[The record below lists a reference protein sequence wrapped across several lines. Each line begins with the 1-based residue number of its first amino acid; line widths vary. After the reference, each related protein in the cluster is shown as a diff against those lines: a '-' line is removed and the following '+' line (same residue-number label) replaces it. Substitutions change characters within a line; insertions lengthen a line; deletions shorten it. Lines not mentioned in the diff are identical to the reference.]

1 MGNDTDRLQQ
11 MEDNWN
17 NRDSVY
23 NKLGKIQTTT
33 RKALKEDPLDK
44 LIRVSKEAG
53 QMEVLCELQEYINKK
68 RKELK

>member
-1 MGNDTDRLQQ
+1 MGNDNDRLQQ

-44 LIRVSKEAG
+44 LIRTSKEAG
-53 QMEVLCELQEYINKK
+53 QLAVLSELQEFINNK
-68 RKELK
+68 RKGIK

>member
-23 NKLGKIQTTT
+23 NKLGEIQTKT
-33 RKALKEDPLDK
+33 RKALKEEPLSK
-44 LIRVSKEAG
+44 AIVS
-53 QMEVLCELQEYINKK
+53 
-68 RKELK
+68 